1 VDINHV
7 KAFVAIAD
15 CQSFSDAA
23 NTLFITQPAI
33 SKRIAAFENSLSVK
47 LFDRIGHHVILTEA
61 GKTILPKCRLIL
73 STINDTTIIIK
84 NLAGDIAGKL
94 SIGTSHHI
102 GLHHIPTVL
111 RQYTQQYP
119 KVELDI
125 HFLSSE
131 QVCEK
136 VTNGDLELGIIT
148 LPPDIS
154 DQLNAQKLWEDQMHI
169 VVDKH
174 HSLNSL
180 QNCQIE
186 HLLSHNAILPN
197 KGTFTYSIIEKEL
210 GRHSHELHSIISTN
224 FLETIKMMVSVGL
237 GWSVL
242 PRTLIDDD
250 LSILNIPDIHFSRT
264 LGTIQHKQRTVTNA
278 AASLIALLNSC
289 D

>member
-1 VDINHV
+1 MDINQV
-7 KAFVAIAD
+7 KAFVAIAEH
-15 CQSFSDAA
+15 QSFSEAA
-23 NTLFITQPAI
+23 NKLFITQPAI
-33 SKRIAAFENSLSVK
+33 SKRIAAFENNLSIR

-61 GKTILPKCRLIL
+61 GRTILPKCRLIL
-73 STINDTTIIIK
+73 STMNDTTTIIK
-84 NLAGDIAGKL
+84 NLAGNIAGRL

-102 GLHHIPTVL
+102 GLHHLPTVL

-136 VTNGDLELGIIT
+136 VLNGDLELGIIT
-148 LPPDIS
+148 LPPNIN

-169 VVDKH
+169 VVDSQH
-174 HSLNSL
+174 VLNSL
-180 QNCQIE
+180 DNCQIE
-186 HLLSHNAILPN
+186 HLLTHNAILPA
-197 KGTFTYSIIEKEL
+197 KGTFTYSIIENEL

-242 PRTLIDDD
+242 PKTLIDNE

-278 AASLIALLNSC
+278 AAALIALLN
-289 D
+289 